1 MSLVNPGLIGG
12 IAILVSVV
20 GTLIGTR
27 LRLRLQRE
35 HLEGESREVIK
46 LGIGLTATVTAL
58 VLGLVTASA
67 KTSFDAVDTAVKEA
81 ATKLLVIDRT
91 LARYG
96 PEAATLRVE
105 LKAVVEERVHMIW
118 PTETAR
124 PLNLDPTAS
133 GKALRVERLV
143 DAIRALDT
151 GDELKAA
158 LQARAAGLAEEVL
171 EARWMA
177 MAGTGSSVPA
187 LFLVVVMSWLTLIF
201 AIYGMLADNRTAVVV
216 LIVCAF
222 SIGCALF
229 LVLELD
235 APFNGLIRVAGEP
248 LYYAIAHMNR

>member
-1 MSLVNPGLIGG
+1 MNPGLIGG
-12 IAILVSVV
+12 IAFLSSV
-20 GTLIGTR
+20 IGVLLGVWLRTR
-27 LRLRLQRE
+27 LPKA
-35 HLEGESREVIK
+35 HLEGESKEVIK

-58 VLGLVTASA
+58 VLGLVTAST
-67 KTSFDAVDTAVKEA
+67 KSSFDAVDTAVKET

-96 PEAATLRVE
+96 PEAAAIRVE

-118 PTETAR
+118 PTHSAR
-124 PLNLDPTAS
+124 PLSLDPTAP

-143 DAIRALDT
+143 DAIRSLDT
-151 GDELKAA
+151 GDELKSA

-177 MAGTGSSVPA
+177 MAGTGSSVPV

-201 AIYGMLADNRTAVVV
+201 AIYGMFADNRTAVTV
-216 LIVCAF
+216 LVVCAF
-222 SIGCALF
+222 SIGSALF

-235 APFNGLIRVAGEP
+235 APFDGLIRVAGDP
-248 LYYAIAHMNR
+248 LHYAIAHMNR